1 MPRKALTIL
10 SLIGLLLATVI
21 RGLSTVNTLTVLGP
35 YQLIEVSVCVLLA
48 GVATTLLLLLTAET
62 LTGVENLVVVSMA
75 SLWLLFLG
83 FGSLVV
89 GEWGAWLAYISGD
102 LLAGTFAWLASP
114 MFRRRR
120 ERERI
125 GLCIKCGY
133 DLRGSKERCP
143 ECGTLFSNQHTT
155 NEP

>member
-1 MPRKALTIL
+1 MLRNALTIL
-10 SLIGLLLATVI
+10 SLVGLLLATVI
-21 RGLSTVNTLTVLGP
+21 RGLSTVHTLTVLGP
-35 YQLIEVSVCVLLA
+35 YQLIEVSGCVMLA

-75 SLWLLFLG
+75 SLWLLFFG

-89 GEWGAWLAYISGD
+89 GEWGAWPAYVSGD
-102 LLAGTFAWLASP
+102 LFAGTFAWLASP

-120 ERERI
+120 DREKI
-125 GLCIKCGY
+125 GMCINCGY
-133 DLRGSKERCP
+133 DLRASKERCP
-143 ECGTLFSNQHTT
+143 ECGTAFSNKDAP